1 MLYGRTTEQSGL
13 AELIARARDGR
24 SGALVVRG
32 EPGIGKTALLDW
44 AERQADGVRVLR
56 VTGIE
61 QEADLEPAALARL
74 VWPLRDRLERLPD
87 PQAGVLRAVLGGAA
101 PGERAP
107 DRFLTGLATLSLL
120 ADLAED
126 EPLLCLVDDAQ
137 WLDQASAEALL
148 FAARRLAAEG
158 VALVF
163 ATREDGFAAAG
174 LPEVRPSRL
183 DPVSAAAL
191 LTEHGLAAAMREHVI
206 GESAGNPLALIEF
219 AAAQRGRPPGS
230 VHLHVADR
238 VLGSFRA
245 QIVNLPE
252 RTRRMMLIAAAEGRG
267 DLPLLVN
274 AGKVLDVGLED
285 LEAAERAGLVQVIDD
300 TLAFRHPLIA
310 TAAYQG
316 APMARRVEVHR
327 ALAQASPTADCR
339 AHHLSA
345 ATTAP
350 DEGVAGELASAA
362 ERARGRGAYSAAA
375 RLYRQAARLSPGD
388 DDQITLLGRA
398 ADASLS
404 AGHPLQAAE
413 LSEQAETL
421 AMTTHGSGP
430 TEPARTPDDAG
441 VAALAV
447 NGTGLAELAQVR
459 AAALFE
465 LGERERAVRLLME
478 RAGQADT
485 DRAAEM
491 LRAGATYAWFSCEP
505 AAVRTAAEGL
515 RELGRP
521 DPMVYGLARL
531 MDGDY
536 AAGLPK
542 LAEFLAEPSD
552 RTAEAMYTSV
562 IVGDD
567 AATLALAAA
576 EVARCRERGLVGALP
591 EALRVL
597 AQTQVRAGL
606 HREAEMAVAEAAEIV
621 RDTGLPQDLPWLKA
635 VPARIAAIEGD
646 ADRSRALA
654 AQAPAEEAAGAAITL
669 SLLDLALGDYEPALS
684 RLEAAWRGPGANGL
698 DLVTAA
704 ADQVEAAVRL
714 GHPDRA
720 LTPLRRYTAW
730 AEATGQPW
738 ALAVAARSQALL
750 TDAGPTPSTLSTPR
764 PTDPGMTDPRTT
776 DSGMTDPRMTD
787 QGTTDQGTTTPGL
800 TDSGLTDSGLTDS
813 GLTDSG
819 LTDSGLTDSG
829 LTDSGMTT
837 PGVTDS
843 GMTALRVEELFRRA
857 VRLHGEGPGRPF
869 ERARTELLYG
879 EWLRRARRRS
889 DARTPLRSALEIF
902 ERLRATPWADR
913 ARAEL
918 RASGDNVPT
927 AEATV
932 AAPRDRLT
940 AQELQVVRLA
950 KEGHSSREIAA
961 QLFLSRRTVE
971 HHLYKAYPKLGV
983 GSRRELARLDLN
995 PAEVSAS

>member
-1 MLYGRTTEQSGL
+1 MLYGRTTEQAAL

-24 SGALVVRG
+24 SGALVIRG
-32 EPGIGKTALLDW
+32 EPGIGKTALLAW
-44 AERQADGVRVLR
+44 AEREAAGVRLLR

-61 QEADLEPAALARL
+61 QEADLPLAGLARL
-74 VWPLRDRLERLPD
+74 MWPVRDRLDRLPA
-87 PQAGVLRAVLGGAA
+87 PQADMLKAVLNGGGA
-101 PGERAP
+101 PSP

-174 LPEVRPSRL
+174 LAEVRPSRL
-183 DPVSAAAL
+183 DAASAAEL
-191 LTEHGLAAAMREHVI
+191 LTEHGLAAAMRRHVI
-206 GESAGNPLALIEF
+206 DESAGNPLALIEF
-219 AAAQRGRPPGS
+219 AAAQRGRPAAS

-267 DLPLLVN
+267 DLPMLVN
-274 AGKVLDVGLED
+274 AAKALGVGLED

-316 APMARRVEVHR
+316 TPMARRIEVHR
-327 ALAQASPTADCR
+327 ALAQASVTADCR
-339 AHHLSA
+339 VHHLSA
-345 ATTAP
+345 ATTTP
-350 DEGVAGELASAA
+350 DENVAAEVADAA
-362 ERARGRGAYSAAA
+362 ERALGRGAYSAAV

-388 DDQITLLGRA
+388 AAQIAHLGQA
-398 ADASLS
+398 AGAALS
-404 AGHPLQAAE
+404 AGHPAQAAE
-413 LSEQAETL
+413 LSEQAEEL
-421 AMTTHGSGP
+421 
-430 TEPARTPDDAG
+430 ARTAH
-441 VAALAV
+441 V
-447 NGTGLAELAQVR
+447 TGPAELAQVR

-465 LGERERAVRLLME
+465 LGERGRAVHLLME
-478 RAGQADT
+478 RAGQAET

-491 LRAGATYAWFSCEP
+491 LRAGATYAWFSCES
-505 AAVRTAAEGL
+505 AAVRTAAASLHEI
-515 RELGRP
+515 GRP

-531 MDGDY
+531 MDEDY
-536 AAGLPK
+536 AGGLPQ
-542 LAEFLAEPSD
+542 LAGFLASATD
-552 RTAEAMYTSV
+552 RTAEAMYTGV

-646 ADRSRALA
+646 AGTCRHLA
-654 AQAPAEEAAGAAITL
+654 AQAPDDEHAGTAITL
-669 SLLDLALGDYEPALS
+669 SLLDLGLGDYESALS
-684 RLEAAWRGPGANGL
+684 RVESAWRGPGANGL
-698 DLVTAA
+698 DLITAA

-714 GHPDRA
+714 GRPDRA
-720 LTPLRRYTAW
+720 QAPLRRFTAW

-738 ALAVAARSQALL
+738 ALAVAARSQALT
-750 TDAGPTPSTLSTPR
+750 TDPTLPPSTPTPTDPTPSGATPSQL
-764 PTDPGMTDPRTT
+764 TT
-776 DSGMTDPRMTD
+776 
-787 QGTTDQGTTTPGL
+787 
-800 TDSGLTDSGLTDS
+800 
-813 GLTDSG
+813 
-819 LTDSGLTDSG
+819 
-829 LTDSGMTT
+829 SGMTT
-837 PGVTDS
+837 S
-843 GMTALRVEELFRRA
+843 GMTGSGITDSRAGAGRDVEGGARAGKGAGSGSEGGEAAGSGVGVGVEGLFLRA
-857 VRLHGEGPGRPF
+857 VQLHREGAGRPF

-889 DARTPLRSALEIF
+889 EARAPLRSALEIF
-902 ERLRATPWADR
+902 ERLRATPWAER
-913 ARAEL
+913 TRAEL
-918 RASGDNVPT
+918 RATGDNVPA
-927 AEATV
+927 AEATAV
-932 AAPRDRLT
+932 NPRDRLT

-950 KEGHSSREIAA
+950 AEGHSSREIAA
-961 QLFLSRRTVE
+961 QLFLSKRTVE

-983 GSRRELARLDLN
+983 GNRRELARLDLT
-995 PAEVSAS
+995 SAG

>member
-1 MLYGRTTEQSGL
+1 MLYGRTTEQAGL
-13 AELIARARDGR
+13 ADLIARARDGR
-24 SGALVVRG
+24 SGALVIRG
-32 EPGIGKTALLDW
+32 EPGIGKTALLAW
-44 AERQADGVRVLR
+44 AERQAAGVRVLR

-61 QEADLEPAALARL
+61 QEADLALAGLARL
-74 VWPLRDRLERLPD
+74 VWPVRERLDRLPD
-87 PQAGVLRAVLGGAA
+87 PQADVLKAVLNGGGA
-101 PGERAP
+101 PSS

-174 LPEVRPSRL
+174 LAEVRPSRL
-183 DPVSAAAL
+183 DAASAAGL
-191 LTEHGLAAAMREHVI
+191 LTEHGLAAAMRRHVI
-206 GESAGNPLALIEF
+206 DESAGNPLALIEF
-219 AAAQRGRPPGS
+219 AAAQRDRPAAS

-267 DLPLLVN
+267 DLPMLVN
-274 AGKVLDVGLED
+274 AGKVLGVGLDD

-327 ALAQASPTADCR
+327 ALAQASVTADCR
-339 AHHLSA
+339 VHHLSA

-350 DEGVAGELASAA
+350 DEDVAA
-362 ERARGRGAYSAAA
+362 EVADAAGRALGRGAYSAAV

-388 DDQITLLGRA
+388 AAQVAHLGHA
-398 ADASLS
+398 AGAALS
-404 AGHPLQAAE
+404 AGHPAQAAE
-413 LSEQAETL
+413 LSEQAEEL
-421 AMTTHGSGP
+421 ARTAHGS
-430 TEPARTPDDAG
+430 
-441 VAALAV
+441 
-447 NGTGLAELAQVR
+447 GLAELAQVR

-465 LGERERAVRLLME
+465 LGERGRAVHLLME
-478 RAGQADT
+478 RAGQAET

-491 LRAGATYAWFSCEP
+491 LRAGATYAWFSCES
-505 AAVRTAAEGL
+505 AAVRTAAASLHEI
-515 RELGRP
+515 GRP

-531 MDGDY
+531 MDEDY
-536 AAGLPK
+536 AGGLPQ
-542 LAEFLAEPSD
+542 LAGFLAEPEAG
-552 RTAEAMYTSV
+552 RTAEAMYTGV

-646 ADRSRALA
+646 AGTCRELT
-654 AQAPAEEAAGAAITL
+654 AQAPDEEHAGTAITL
-669 SLLDLALGDYEPALS
+669 SLLDLGLGDYESALS
-684 RLEAAWRGPGANGL
+684 RVETAWRGPGANGL
-698 DLVTAA
+698 DLITAA

-714 GHPDRA
+714 GRPDRA
-720 LTPLRRYTAW
+720 QAPLRRFTAW

-738 ALAVAARSQALL
+738 ALAVAARSQAL
-750 TDAGPTPSTLSTPR
+750 T
-764 PTDPGMTDPRTT
+764 TDPTLPTSPATPPTSGVTTSEIATSGVAGSGMTGSGTT
-776 DSGMTDPRMTD
+776 DSG
-787 QGTTDQGTTTPGL
+787 PGAG
-800 TDSGLTDSGLTDS
+800 SGGGARDGAGAGPGKGVGSGDREGAGAPGEVGAGS
-813 GLTDSG
+813 G
-819 LTDSGLTDSG
+819 
-829 LTDSGMTT
+829 
-837 PGVTDS
+837 
-843 GMTALRVEELFRRA
+843 VEELFLRA
-857 VRLHGEGPGRPF
+857 VQLHREGPGRPF

-902 ERLRATPWADR
+902 ERLRATPWAER

-918 RASGDNVPT
+918 RATGDSVPV
-927 AEATV
+927 AEAT
-932 AAPRDRLT
+932 AANPRDRLT

-950 KEGHSSREIAA
+950 AEGHSSREIAA
-961 QLFLSRRTVE
+961 LLFLSKRTVE

-983 GSRRELARLDLN
+983 GNRRELARLDLTG
-995 PAEVSAS
+995 AG

>member
-1 MLYGRTTEQSGL
+1 MLYGRTTEQAGL
-13 AELIARARDGR
+13 ADLIARARDGR
-24 SGALVVRG
+24 SGALVIRG
-32 EPGIGKTALLDW
+32 EPGIGKTALLAW
-44 AERQADGVRVLR
+44 AERQAAGVRVLR

-61 QEADLEPAALARL
+61 QEADLALAGLARL
-74 VWPLRDRLERLPD
+74 MWPVRERLDHLPA
-87 PQAGVLRAVLGGAA
+87 PQAGVLEAVLNGGGA
-101 PGERAP
+101 PSP

-163 ATREDGFAAAG
+163 ATREDGFPAAG
-174 LPEVRPSRL
+174 LAEVRPSRL
-183 DPVSAAAL
+183 DAASAAGL
-191 LTEHGLAAAMREHVI
+191 LTEHGLAAAMRRHVI
-206 GESAGNPLALIEF
+206 EESAGNPLALIEF
-219 AAAQRGRPPGS
+219 AAAQRGRPAAS

-238 VLGSFRA
+238 VLSSFRA

-267 DLPLLVN
+267 DLPMLVN
-274 AGKVLDVGLED
+274 AGKVLGVGLDD

-327 ALAQASPTADCR
+327 ALAQASVTADCR
-339 AHHLSA
+339 VHHLSA

-350 DEGVAGELASAA
+350 DEDVAA
-362 ERARGRGAYSAAA
+362 EVADAAGRALGRGAYSAAV

-388 DDQITLLGRA
+388 AAQIANLGHA
-398 ADASLS
+398 AGAALS
-404 AGHPLQAAE
+404 AGHPAQAAE
-413 LSEQAETL
+413 LSEQAEEL
-421 AMTTHGSGP
+421 
-430 TEPARTPDDAG
+430 ARTSH
-441 VAALAV
+441 
-447 NGTGLAELAQVR
+447 GTGPAELAQVR

-465 LGERERAVRLLME
+465 LGERGRAVHLLME
-478 RAGQADT
+478 RAGQAET

-491 LRAGATYAWFSCEP
+491 LRAGATYAWFSCES
-505 AAVRTAAEGL
+505 AAVRTAAAGL
-515 RELGRP
+515 REIGRP

-531 MDGDY
+531 MDEDY
-536 AAGLPK
+536 AGALPQLAG
-542 LAEFLAEPSD
+542 FLAEPEAD
-552 RTAEAMYTSV
+552 RTAEAMYTGV

-597 AQTQVRAGL
+597 AETQVRAGL
-606 HREAEMAVAEAAEIV
+606 HREAEMAVAEAAEII

-646 ADRSRALA
+646 ADTCRDLA
-654 AQAPAEEAAGAAITL
+654 AQAPDEEHAGTAITL
-669 SLLDLALGDYEPALS
+669 SLLDLGLGDYESALA
-684 RLEAAWRGPGANGL
+684 RVETAWRGPGANGL
-698 DLVTAA
+698 DLITAA

-714 GHPDRA
+714 GRPDRA
-720 LTPLRRYTAW
+720 QAPLRRFTAW

-738 ALAVAARSQALL
+738 ALAVAARSQAL
-750 TDAGPTPSTLSTPR
+750 T
-764 PTDPGMTDPRTT
+764 TDPTLPT
-776 DSGMTDPRMTD
+776 S
-787 QGTTDQGTTTPGL
+787 
-800 TDSGLTDSGLTDS
+800 
-813 GLTDSG
+813 
-819 LTDSGLTDSG
+819 
-829 LTDSGMTT
+829 
-837 PGVTDS
+837 S
-843 GMTALRVEELFRRA
+843 GMTASGATPSGTTRPGVTESGMTGSGTGAGKGPEAGKDTGAGNQEGAGTGVGAGAGAGEGAGAGVEELFLRA
-857 VRLHGEGPGRPF
+857 VRLHREGPGRPF

-902 ERLRATPWADR
+902 ERLRAAPWAER

-918 RASGDNVPT
+918 RATGDGVPV
-927 AEATV
+927 AEAT
-932 AAPRDRLT
+932 AAHPRDRLT

-950 KEGHSSREIAA
+950 AEGHSSREIAA
-961 QLFLSRRTVE
+961 QLFLSKRTVE

-983 GSRRELARLDLN
+983 GNRRELARLDLT
-995 PAEVSAS
+995 SAG